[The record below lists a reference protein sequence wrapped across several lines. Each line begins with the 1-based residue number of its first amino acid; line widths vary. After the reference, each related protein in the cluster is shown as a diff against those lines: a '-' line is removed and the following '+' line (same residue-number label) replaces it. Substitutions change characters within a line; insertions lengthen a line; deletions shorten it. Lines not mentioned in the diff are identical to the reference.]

1 MAKNGN
7 NDTRTGEIGQS
18 VSLPVLDSKQT
29 PRRSGAP
36 MMGRTK
42 TGRWRAAV
50 LTMVNL
56 LMIAHLIQWLIAGTT
71 ISPIEPSEAMETI
84 EVGVI
89 NAGAILFVLAFLST
103 LIFGRFFCGW
113 LCHMVALQD
122 LCAYLMNRIGIRPK
136 PFRSRLLVYFP
147 FALGMYMFVWPTF
160 KRLALAPMLKSAEID
175 WPAWLRPVEPIS
187 QYSTELIVDDF
198 WATMPPWH
206 IAVVFLFICG
216 FAAVYFLGAKGFC
229 TYGCPYAAF
238 FKPMDKV
245 APMRVRV
252 NDNCEQC
259 GYCTSVCT
267 SNVRVSEEVRDFG
280 MVVDAGCMKTLDCIS
295 ACPNDA
301 LSLGFGK
308 LALGAKPRSPETYIQ
323 AKAKRSRR
331 YDLSLRSELFASV
344 LFLWFFF
351 ATRGLLDAV
360 PMLMAGGLAAIGV
373 MIVMTSIKLFFEPN
387 ARLYSRQLKSQG
399 KIRAAGY
406 AMMIVAIGFI
416 LGSLWSGHARAMRW
430 RGDVLYAQSDVPASV
445 LMRPEFQPS
454 TQQRQRAESAIW
466 AYQRADSTDNGGLG
480 WSLNAEHRLRMTYFL
495 SVLGQYD
502 GALKQLIQVID
513 EGNPTDLLV
522 IQAGQLSTKS
532 IDANPPADMGAG
544 ELESYK
550 RTRLL
555 EIYEQALKAHP
566 QLHAIRTELARS
578 AFSVGETEKA
588 RAYWDISEFDE
599 DPSFFLAK
607 AGFTGFMG
615 QMIETREHYDRAGE
629 LAANLEHP
637 AGLLIDIG
645 RAALQYRMTDVSL
658 DVAQRAIDDESASAL
673 TWLAAGELANATGN
687 AALGKERA
695 LHAMTMRGAD
705 RPLVQ
710 ARAGGVLAQPGDS
723 DQARELL
730 ADAANRAQDPF
741 EAIYI
746 AQGMVRGGAA
756 LGDQE
761 MLDQGLGVFEK
772 ITQAYP
778 ELYVIGHDFA
788 SMLYTVGRT
797 DDAIEQMVRVAQL
810 DSTNAVLAI
819 RVSELYQIVGDQ
831 EQQTVWQQ
839 RAQQRRESHDAVTDD

>member
-7 NDTRTGEIGQS
+7 NDTRKVEIGHS
-18 VSLPVLDSKQT
+18 VSLPVLDSKQST
-29 PRRSGAP
+29 RRSGAP

-42 TGRWRAAV
+42 AGRRRAIV
-50 LTMVNL
+50 LTLVNL

-89 NAGAILFVLAFLST
+89 NAGAIMFLLAFIST

-122 LCAYLMNRIGIRPK
+122 LCAYIMNRIGIRPK

-160 KRLALAPMLKSAEID
+160 KRLALAPILEAASID
-175 WPAWLRPVEPIS
+175 WPAWLRPVEPITH
-187 QYSTELIVDDF
+187 YSTALIVDDF
-198 WATMPPWH
+198 WATMPPWY
-206 IAVVFLFICG
+206 IAIIFLFICG

-252 NDNCEQC
+252 DDSCKQC

-331 YDLSLRSELFASV
+331 FDLTIGEELFATT

-373 MIVMTSIKLFFEPN
+373 MVVMTSIKLFREPN
-387 ARLYSRQLKSQG
+387 ARLYTSQLKAKG
-399 KIRAAGY
+399 RIKPAGY
-406 AMMIVAIGFI
+406 LLILFAIGFI
-416 LGSLWSGHARAMRW
+416 VGSAWSGHARAMRW
-430 RGDVLYAQSDVPASV
+430 RGDVLYAQSDIPASV
-445 LMRPEFQPS
+445 LMRVEFKPS
-454 TQQRQRAESAIW
+454 DQHRRQAESAVK
-466 AYQRADSTDNGGLG
+466 AYRRADSSANGGLG
-480 WSLNAEHRLRMTYFL
+480 WALNAEHRLRLTYFL
-495 SVLGQYD
+495 SMLGQHD
-502 GALKQLIQVID
+502 QALEELMRVIHD
-513 EGNPTDLLV
+513 GNPTDLLV
-522 IQAGQLSTKS
+522 IQAGQISSQS
-532 IDANPPADMGAG
+532 ITANPPDGLPAN
-544 ELESYK
+544 ELEKYR
-550 RTRLL
+550 RTKLL
-555 EIYEQALKAHP
+555 EIYEQALAAHP

-578 AFSVGETEKA
+578 AYSVNELDKA
-588 RAYWDISEFDE
+588 QAYWDTDEFDE

-607 AGFTGFMG
+607 AGYTGFAGMMEDTKANYE
-615 QMIETREHYDRAGE
+615 QAIVLAHEHDQ
-629 LAANLEHP
+629 P
-637 AGLLIDIG
+637 AGILIDIG
-645 RAALQYRMTDVSL
+645 RAAIQYRMGELVL
-658 DVAQRAIDDESASAL
+658 DVAQQAVDDKSATAL

-695 LHAMTMRGAD
+695 LHALTLRGID

-730 ADAANRAQDPF
+730 ADAATRAKDPF
-741 EAIYI
+741 EIAYI
-746 AQGMVRGGAA
+746 AQGMIRGGASLA
-756 LGDQE
+756 DTK
-761 MLDQGLGVFEK
+761 MLDQGFDFFHQLTED
-772 ITQAYP
+772 YP
-778 ELYVIGHDFA
+778 DISVIGHDYA
-788 SMLYTVGRT
+788 SLLYSVGRSE
-797 DDAIEQMVRVAQL
+797 DAIEQMIRVAER
-810 DSTNAVLAI
+810 DSTNPVLAA
-819 RVSELYQIVGDQ
+819 RVGELYQINGNDEQ
-831 EQQTVWQQ
+831 EQVWQLE
-839 RAQQRRESHDAVTDD
+839 AQRRIDANAASDDG